1 MTQPTR
7 FGVFL
12 LPDFQEIEF
21 WYPVLRLREARLPVT
36 VVGLK
41 AEETVFSRLGYPVV
55 PEAAVD
61 AGLDAFDVLVV
72 PGCFAEGAAQP
83 ALEKAL
89 AQAHARG
96 ATVAASGTSI
106 AMLERAGLV
115 RSGKPGERVLL
126 SSGADDMPAFAK
138 ALLATA
144 A

>member
-12 LPDFQEIEF
+12 LPDFQELEF

-36 VVGLK
+36 VIGTQGE
-41 AEETVFSRLGYPVV
+41 ATVFSRLNYPVV
-55 PEAAVD
+55 AEAD
-61 AGLDAFDVLVV
+61 IGTGLDGYDVLVV
-72 PGCFAEGAAQP
+72 PGFFAQAP
-83 ALEKAL
+83 ALPAVEQAL

-96 ATVAASGTSI
+96 ATVAASGTAI
-106 AMLERAGLV
+106 ALLERAGLV
-115 RSGKPGERVLL
+115 NAGKPAERVLL
-126 SSGADDMPAFAK
+126 GADADDMPAFAK